1 MTNTEWN
8 DIKAEVLAKATLDWP
23 HPPPKD
29 MHEFMRAL
37 GRVIES
43 AMLAGQ
49 TIGINETAAN
59 ARRQQRGV
67 GAPSL
72 APRFHDGHGNDIGHL
87 VPVLRPAG

>member
-1 MTNTEWN
+1 MTNTDWN

-59 ARRQQRGV
+59 ARRQFAKFQ
-67 GAPSL
+67 
-72 APRFHDGHGNDIGHL
+72 DGHGNDISHL
-87 VPVLRPAG
+87 VPALRPAG